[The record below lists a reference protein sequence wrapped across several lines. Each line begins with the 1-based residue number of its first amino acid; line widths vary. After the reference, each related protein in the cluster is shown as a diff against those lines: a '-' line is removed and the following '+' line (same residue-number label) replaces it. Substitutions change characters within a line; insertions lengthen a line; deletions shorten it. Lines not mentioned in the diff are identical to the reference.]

1 VEEPQ
6 NPYSPPKSKIVHAPE
21 KLAPGVM
28 RVFSPAQGSLG
39 TFLGGPLAGTYFI
52 RTNFLA
58 LGDSKRARLTTIWG
72 VVICAGILLALPFLP
87 DKMPGY
93 IIPMAYAITARVII
107 ERAQFTKAQ
116 IAASSTLAFHS
127 CWRAV
132 AVAVLGLVVFALLG
146 IAEFLL
152 CPSLLGS

>member
-1 VEEPQ
+1 MEEPQ
-6 NPYSPPKSKIVHAPE
+6 NPYAPPKSEIGIAP
-21 KLAPGVM
+21 KKPGHNATC
-28 RVFSPAQGSLG
+28 VFSPAQGSLG
-39 TFLGGPLAGTYFI
+39 TFVGGPLAGTYFI

-87 DKMPGY
+87 EKMPGY
-93 IIPMAYAITARVII
+93 IIPMAYAITARIII

-127 CWRAV
+127 GWRALGV
-132 AVAVLGLVVFALLG
+132 AVVGLVIFALLA
-146 IAEFLL
+146 IAEILL
-152 CPSLLGS
+152 FPALLGS

>member
-6 NPYSPPKSKIVHAPE
+6 NPYSPPKSEIVHSPE
-21 KLAPGVM
+21 ELGPGVM

-39 TFLGGPLAGTYFI
+39 TFVGGPLAGTYFI
-52 RTNFLA
+52 RSNFLA

-87 DKMPGY
+87 EKMPGY
-93 IIPMAYAITARVII
+93 IIPMAYAITTRVII

-116 IAASSTLAFHS
+116 IATSSTLAFHS
-127 CWRAV
+127 GWRALGV
-132 AVAVLGLVVFALLG
+132 AVVGLVIFALLG

-152 CPSLLGS
+152 FPALLGS